1 VSTIKLGGLA
11 TGIDTDSIIKQ
22 LMTAKREP
30 LNKLNQQKTKLEWQQ
45 EAYRD
50 ITIKLVD
57 LRNNKLSNL
66 KLASNLNTQSS
77 SVSGNSTAVSV
88 KAQTGAVAGSMS
100 VEVHAL
106 AKAASVA
113 SGSIGANVDT
123 SKSLGDLGLVTSDT
137 STITIN
143 GQSITVNKTDKLSD
157 VISRIN
163 NNTSANVAA
172 YFDNVSGKLSLTAKS
187 TGAAG
192 TLTFS
197 GELLESGFNLGTPA
211 SSTTA
216 ASVKSKSIG
225 SDDSKTLEQ
234 LGLTSAA
241 TTSLTINGTT
251 ITLDKTKTLADLKDA
266 ISNSAAGVTAS
277 FDSAT
282 GKLSITSN
290 ANGAS
295 LSFGGE
301 LATALNLGSATAGSD
316 ADVTINGIRT
326 TRSSNTFTENGVQIT
341 LNSVSGGVASTIT
354 TKLDTSKFVD
364 AIKSY
369 ITAYNEILDAINP
382 KLSEK
387 RNYSYEP
394 LTEDQKKDMKEEEIE
409 LWEKKAKQ
417 GLLKNDT
424 VLSSLVSNMRLG
436 TMTDVNVNGTN
447 VNITSLGIT
456 TGTWEEKGKLKL
468 DEAKLTEAL
477 EKNPDQVIGFFTQF
491 TAETDPKKAKL
502 ATTPDS
508 GLFNRISNELMTA
521 LNSLADK
528 AGTSRVSTSTSEV
541 FNPASLIGEQI
552 RNLDIRISNLTS
564 RLTIIENNYYK
575 QFSSM
580 ETAVNKLNAQSSSLF
595 S

>member
-1 VSTIKLGGLA
+1 MSTIKLGGLA
-11 TGIDTDSIIKQ
+11 TGIDTDTIVKQ
-22 LMTAKREP
+22 LMSAKREP

-57 LRNNKLSNL
+57 LRNNKLANL

-77 SVSGNSTAVSV
+77 SVTGNTTAVSV

-100 VEVHAL
+100 IEVHSL
-106 AKAASVA
+106 ATAASA
-113 SGSIGANVDT
+113 TGASIGKNIDT
-123 SKSLGDLGLVTSDT
+123 SKSLADLGLLSSGTSDININGT
-137 STITIN
+137 TITLN
-143 GQSITVNKTDKLSD
+143 SSDKLSD
-157 VISRIN
+157 VISKIN
-163 NNTSANVAA
+163 STSGANVTA
-172 YFDNVSGKLSLTAKS
+172 YFDNVSGKLALTAKA
-187 TGAAG
+187 TGASG
-192 TLTFS
+192 SLTYT
-197 GELLESGFNLGTPA
+197 GELLEKGFGLGTQA
-211 SSTTA
+211 SASTA
-216 ASVKSKSIG
+216 ASSISKSLG
-225 SDDSKTLEQ
+225 TDASKTLEQ
-234 LGLTSAA
+234 LGLA
-241 TTSLTINGTT
+241 TGATSLTINGTMVNLT
-251 ITLDKTKTLADLKDA
+251 KDMTLSDVITKINAEAMD
-266 ISNSAAGVTAS
+266 VTAS

-282 GKLSITSN
+282 GKLSITSKS
-290 ANGAS
+290 NGS
-295 LSFGGE
+295 NLSISGD
-301 LATALNLGSATAGSD
+301 LATKLDLSTSKAGAD

-341 LNSVSGGVASTIT
+341 LNAASNGVASTVT

-424 VLSSLVSNMRLG
+424 ILSSLVSNMRLG

-552 RNLDIRISNLTS
+552 RNLDIRIANLNS

>member
-1 VSTIKLGGLA
+1 MSTIKLGGLA
-11 TGIDTDSIIKQ
+11 TGIDTDTIVKQ
-22 LMTAKREP
+22 LMSAKREP

-57 LRNNKLSNL
+57 LRNNKLANL

-77 SVSGNSTAVSV
+77 SVTGNTTAVSV

-100 VEVHAL
+100 IEVHSL
-106 AKAASVA
+106 ATAASA
-113 SGSIGANVDT
+113 TGASIGKNIDT
-123 SKSLGDLGLVTSDT
+123 SKSLADLGLLSSGTSDININGT
-137 STITIN
+137 TITLN
-143 GQSITVNKTDKLSD
+143 SSDKLSD
-157 VISRIN
+157 VISKIN
-163 NNTSANVAA
+163 STSGANVTA
-172 YFDNVSGKLSLTAKS
+172 YFDNVSGKLALTAKA
-187 TGAAG
+187 TGASG
-192 TLTFS
+192 SLTYT
-197 GELLESGFNLGTPA
+197 GELLEKGFGLGTQA
-211 SSTTA
+211 SASTA
-216 ASVKSKSIG
+216 ASSISKSLG
-225 SDDSKTLEQ
+225 TDASKTLEQ
-234 LGLTSAA
+234 LGLA
-241 TTSLTINGTT
+241 TGATSLTINGTMVNLT
-251 ITLDKTKTLADLKDA
+251 KDMTLSDVITKINADATD
-266 ISNSAAGVTAS
+266 VTAS

-290 ANGAS
+290 SNGS
-295 LSFGGE
+295 NLSISGD
-301 LATALNLGSATAGSD
+301 LATKLDLSTSKAGAD

-341 LNSVSGGVASTIT
+341 LNAASNGVASTVT

-424 VLSSLVSNMRLG
+424 ILSSLVSNMRLG

-552 RNLDIRISNLTS
+552 RNLDIRIANLNS